1 MRARTCPRRPDTAT
15 KIRSGP
21 PESDLPRDGYH
32 GACGCTTIH
41 DDYGASPRSCRNH
54 NDPVATIR
62 WASRRPD
69 AVTMILWSVAADSMN
84 LTTWGDV
91 FQYIHPSFWG
101 FLGVA
106 FAIAFSVTGA
116 AWGMFLTGSSL
127 MGAAIRSPR
136 IRSKNLVSIIF
147 CEAVAIYGVIMAILL
162 NAKNSLIPDFHC
174 SPTMPCNTG
183 LPAEA
188 AVAGWA
194 LLCAG
199 ITVGGSNLVCGLSV
213 GVAGSSCALGDAQLP
228 ELFVKML
235 VVEIFASA
243 LGLFGVIVGIVQS
256 NVSMPSSSWPTN
268 ASQW

>member
-1 MRARTCPRRPDTAT
+1 MAAPT
-15 KIRSGP
+15 
-21 PESDLPRDGYH
+21 
-32 GACGCTTIH
+32 
-41 DDYGASPRSCRNH
+41 DD
-54 NDPVATIR
+54 
-62 WASRRPD
+62 
-69 AVTMILWSVAADSMN
+69 MN
-84 LTTWGDV
+84 LTSWGQV
-91 FQYIHPSFWG
+91 FQYMHPSFWG

-106 FAIAFSVTGA
+106 FAIALSVIGA

-162 NAKNSLIPDFHC
+162 NAKCTLIPDFHC
-174 SPTMPCNTG
+174 SEKMPCNTG

-194 LLCAG
+194 LFWAG

-213 GVAGSSCALGDAQLP
+213 GVSGSSCALGDAQLP
-228 ELFVKML
+228 ELFVKLL

-243 LGLFGVIVGIVQS
+243 LGLFGIIVGIVQA
-256 NVSMPSSSWPTN
+256 NVAMPTQTWPKQGTH
-268 ASQW
+268 W